1 MKVIGLVVLAIVAL
15 SSAASADNDPVPQ
28 SAVPQAILVSAGEME
43 AAVKRNGSGALSDTV
58 LRVLPIASKY
68 NIGVA
73 VVQRSKING
82 RTPRDALVHDA
93 VTEVYQIVE
102 GKGVLVTGGRL
113 ESAKPVT
120 DAAILGEI
128 GPSSAGQSIV
138 GGTPHRVGPG
148 DIVIVPAG
156 TPHGFIEITT
166 ARIVYRIIRIDP
178 LRVLALRSETGR

>member
-1 MKVIGLVVLAIVAL
+1 MKVSWFVMLAALAL
-15 SSAASADNDPVPQ
+15 SGVASADTDTVPP
-28 SAVPQAILVSAGEME
+28 SATPQATLVSSGEIE
-43 AAVKRNGSGALSDTV
+43 AAVERNSSGALSDSV
-58 LRVLPIASKY
+58 LRVVPIASKY
-68 NIGVA
+68 NVGVA

-93 VTEVYQIVE
+93 VTEIYQIVE

-113 ESAKPVT
+113 QSAKPVT
-120 DAAILGEI
+120 DAAIVGEI

-138 GGTPHRVGPG
+138 GGIRHRVGAG

-156 TPHGFIEITT
+156 TAHGFIEITT

-178 LRVLALRSETGR
+178 LRVLALRSNPGR